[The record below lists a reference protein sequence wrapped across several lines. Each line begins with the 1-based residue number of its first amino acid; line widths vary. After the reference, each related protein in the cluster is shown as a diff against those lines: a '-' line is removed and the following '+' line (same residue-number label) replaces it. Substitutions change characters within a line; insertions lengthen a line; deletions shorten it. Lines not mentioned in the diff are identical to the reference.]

1 MVDLSERLS
10 WSWCEWDEE
19 EETCVLGFGHGV
31 QFILREALRSGP
43 RYRPRR
49 LSPAKLPVD
58 RMPVLFV
65 HSNGSGVVEAWF
77 VLSDW
82 LLLTCVFLSRFQIY
96 LSIHTYRCDSSAYR
110 HCSNTLCPCGEVHCN
125 IERKL
130 RSWGSVVV
138 VVETVCA
145 LGQALV

>member
-1 MVDLSERLS
+1 M
-10 WSWCEWDEE
+10 
-19 EETCVLGFGHGV
+19 LGFGHGV

-65 HSNGSGVVEAWF
+65 HSNCSGVVEAWF

-82 LLLTCVFLSRFQIY
+82 LLLTCVFLSRFQIH
-96 LSIHTYRCDSSAYR
+96 LSMHAYRCILIDVIRVPTGIVVIHRVRA
-110 HCSNTLCPCGEVHCN
+110 
-125 IERKL
+125 ER
-130 RSWGSVVV
+130 S
-138 VVETVCA
+138 TA
-145 LGQALV
+145 I